1 MSERARAAL
10 SRVGLAVVLIVAADA
25 GYTWFVTNE
34 TALVVDE
41 IVARDGEVVTDDA
54 TSIGM
59 MHRTELELAA
69 DGSTDRIAR
78 ARYLWVMA
86 VAIGLSA
93 VVESSSAAAD
103 IRRAIA
109 LAGAITLAV
118 GLAPRVIYSDQ
129 IGVLEQL
136 FT

>member
-1 MSERARAAL
+1 M
-10 SRVGLAVVLIVAADA
+10 LIVAADA

-59 MHRTELELAA
+59 MHRTDIELAA

-78 ARYLWVMA
+78 ARYLWVVA

-93 VVESSSAAAD
+93 VVASSSAAAD
-103 IRRAIA
+103 MRRAIA

-136 FT
+136 FA

>member
-59 MHRTELELAA
+59 MHRTELAA

-78 ARYLWVMA
+78 ARYLWVVA

-93 VVESSSAAAD
+93 VVASSSAAAD